1 MQKGRTFEE
10 VLNATLLHR
19 GTGEIGKHIDEI
31 LFGEL
36 DKKLT
41 KDKVKK
47 VRIREPTYS
56 IPYPPV
62 ASPVGLPPLSN
73 DHFQQWLYRQK
84 QKDRI
89 IARFKFIERES
100 ARLEAERTE
109 EKREWANDAF
119 KLWKYRKDIET
130 YNSRKQQEGIE
141 RLIESL
147 KDKPS
152 KTETLPGYI
161 STWSCDTQL
170 TRKMHKVCPRTT
182 TSSENK

>member
-1 MQKGRTFEE
+1 MQKRQTFEE
-10 VLNATLLHR
+10 VLDATLLNR
-19 GTGEIGKHIDEI
+19 GTGEIGEHIDEI

-36 DKKLT
+36 DKEVT

-47 VRIREPTYS
+47 VRIREPTHS
-56 IPYPPV
+56 VPYPLL
-62 ASPVGLPPLSN
+62 ANQVGLPPQSN

-89 IARFKFIERES
+89 IARFKYIERES

-109 EKREWANDAF
+109 EKREWAKDAF

-130 YNSRKQQEGIE
+130 HSTRKQEEEIE
-141 RLIESL
+141 KLVESL

-170 TRKMHKVCPRTT
+170 ARKMHKVCPRTT
-182 TSSENK
+182 SSSK